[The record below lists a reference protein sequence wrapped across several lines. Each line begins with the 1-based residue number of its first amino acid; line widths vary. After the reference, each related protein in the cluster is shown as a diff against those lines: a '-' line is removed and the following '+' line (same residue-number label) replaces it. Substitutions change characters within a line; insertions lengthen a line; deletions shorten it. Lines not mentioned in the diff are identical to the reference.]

1 MLLSLT
7 FYKKED
13 EKVYLQ
19 NDVVDHSVWK
29 SIDFWKAASYLSIY
43 EEIKAKLEI
52 HQKLDKHQLDDY

>member
-52 HQKLDKHQLDDY
+52 H